1 MNAGS
6 RPTESTA
13 TGELSC
19 EQLPPEADCPG
30 PAPPKPV
37 PMSPH
42 GPVDAFKSEY
52 WDSGSTDSENG
63 VYEVAETA
71 RGTFAETG
79 IVHDVRP
86 DHDDPI
92 EGATV
97 TYETV
102 AGPGL
107 SPPSGGPVQVTT
119 KTGYAGA
126 YAFIDMPVAR
136 GGTCYRLVI
145 VAPSAGRYESIDLVE
160 AGVYDHSGL
169 ELDGRSRKEPY
180 PYPAGR
186 KWMPPAARA
195 CAARGP
201 R

>member
-1 MNAGS
+1 M
-6 RPTESTA
+6 T
-13 TGELSC
+13 
-19 EQLPPEADCPG
+19 
-30 PAPPKPV
+30 
-37 PMSPH
+37 
-42 GPVDAFKSEY
+42 
-52 WDSGSTDSENG
+52 
-63 VYEVAETA
+63 
-71 RGTFAETG
+71 
-79 IVHDVRP
+79 
-86 DHDDPI
+86 PI

-107 SPPSGGPVQVTT
+107 SPPPGGPVQVTT

-169 ELDGRSRKEPY
+169 ELDGRSHKEPY
-180 PYPAGR
+180 PVSGQA
-186 KWMPPAARA
+186 KVDAACRA
-195 CAARGP
+195 SVRRSRAALTLIRRTRVDP
-201 R
+201 VSPIPD